1 MTPQRKVWFAAALWV
16 VLAIAIW
23 NVIFD
28 RVVVLAGRRFVYDAT
43 LSARAGVY
51 LRIDDAMRPAI
62 VDGVRRASV
71 VALSVVLIGVGA
83 IWLVSRPTRR

>member
-1 MTPQRKVWFAAALWV
+1 MTQQRKVWLAVALWV
-16 VLAIAIW
+16 VLAITTW

-51 LRIDDAMRPAI
+51 VRIDDAMRTAI
-62 VDGVRRASV
+62 VYGVRCASL
-71 VALSVVLIGVGA
+71 VALSVVLVGVGA
-83 IWLVSRPTRR
+83 VWIVSRPTRR